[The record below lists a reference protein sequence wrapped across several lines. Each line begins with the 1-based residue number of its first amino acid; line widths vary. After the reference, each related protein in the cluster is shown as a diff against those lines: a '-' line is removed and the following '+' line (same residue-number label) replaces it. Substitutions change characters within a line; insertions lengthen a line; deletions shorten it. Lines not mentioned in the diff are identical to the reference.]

1 MTKRPTMPKM
11 RKMLRYKGFNVV
23 VFFLGGGVGLGGR
36 WCLVLLC
43 PPTPHLLSALS
54 GKLEGVRKRHR
65 GNGRDVRGVSASA
78 SRWG

>member
-23 VFFLGGGVGLGGR
+23 VFFLGGSGSRGKVVSGVAM
-36 WCLVLLC
+36 